1 MAYCLNFI
9 SKLLDIIGLLTF
21 MPLIGELY
29 GSENNLFLTNLNL
42 EFLTKYVVNNSAYF
56 YLKIIF
62 VIFLLKHIILIV
74 SKYLTLKIEKKIYLD
89 VSVSLLE
96 IFTFFPYKKFNN
108 FKQSSLI
115 QYVLSE
121 SSNLVKLSSTLI
133 AIIFE
138 SLFLIILVLFFILKS
153 DSQILISLVFI
164 SFILFLFVNLFKKKL
179 KLIGHKKIFFG
190 KKLYSNLIS
199 ILNLYREST
208 FFRKKI
214 FLNNKFYSLAN
225 ASQSNKNAISFIK
238 FLPHSVFEI
247 SIIIFLIFYFII
259 NLSNTINNTLVLDK
273 LILMSIILYRLY
285 PTYTNLQ
292 NNINNVLV
300 YKRCLD
306 ELYIYF
312 LKVKFFLAKKT
323 KVKKKLDKKTYKEI
337 KNIEFKNVKIF
348 YHKKSISIPNF
359 NAKKGQIILVKGKS
373 GSGKSTLSYL
383 AGGLILPN
391 NGRIEINNEII
402 INNYES
408 MRSFGNVG
416 YCPQNIYLF
425 EDTIK
430 NNILFLSKNKFDL
443 KKYEKSI
450 DIAQCKSLLKTSIN
464 KLSGGEKLRIGIAR
478 AIYNSGD
485 LLILDEPTSS
495 LDKKTAKNFVK
506 KLNKIKKDKLIIFIS
521 HQDEKFLDY
530 DEVVNFDK

>member
-1 MAYCLNFI
+1 MSCIFI
-9 SKLLDIIGLLTF
+9 FKSKI
-21 MPLIGELY
+21 
-29 GSENNLFLTNLNL
+29 
-42 EFLTKYVVNNSAYF
+42 
-56 YLKIIF
+56 
-62 VIFLLKHIILIV
+62 
-74 SKYLTLKIEKKIYLD
+74 
-89 VSVSLLE
+89 
-96 IFTFFPYKKFNN
+96 
-108 FKQSSLI
+108 
-115 QYVLSE
+115 
-121 SSNLVKLSSTLI
+121 
-133 AIIFE
+133 
-138 SLFLIILVLFFILKS
+138 
-153 DSQILISLVFI
+153 
-164 SFILFLFVNLFKKKL
+164 
-179 KLIGHKKIFFG
+179 
-190 KKLYSNLIS
+190 
-199 ILNLYREST
+199 
-208 FFRKKI
+208 
-214 FLNNKFYSLAN
+214 
-225 ASQSNKNAISFIK
+225 
-238 FLPHSVFEI
+238 
-247 SIIIFLIFYFII
+247 
-259 NLSNTINNTLVLDK
+259 
-273 LILMSIILYRLY
+273 
-285 PTYTNLQ
+285 
-292 NNINNVLV
+292 
-300 YKRCLD
+300 
-306 ELYIYF
+306 
-312 LKVKFFLAKKT
+312 FLAKKT

-391 NGRIEINNEII
+391 NGMIKINNEII

-450 DIAQCKSLLKTSIN
+450 DIAQCKSLLKNSIN